1 MENYEIKNSEKLVNI
16 YFKKTVYSNQ
26 SYVLDDPIEN
36 RIMEDHIAYFK
47 ECPPK
52 IPNYPFTLIEP
63 FSLEHDDWYDE
74 DDDYYDD
81 NEEDEYDED
90 ITTFKHYKDLEED
103 ITIFK
108 HYKDLKEYIKS
119 KIYED
124 DLHDGQYILKNIESF
139 ENWIDQLVKLLEI
152 SEEDILNGVYA
163 YFNVEFGDE
172 DSLYIESNHILNIPE
187 KKFEEI
193 RDRLEEMSDYVIILS
208 E

>member
-16 YFKKTVYSNQ
+16 YFEKTVYPNQ

-36 RIMEDHIAYFK
+36 WIMEDRIAYFK
-47 ECPPK
+47 KCPPK
-52 IPNYPFTLIEP
+52 IPNYPFKLVETFI
-63 FSLEHDDWYDE
+63 LEHDDWYDE
-74 DDDYYDD
+74 DDEYYDD

-90 ITTFKHYKDLEED
+90 ITTFKN
-103 ITIFK
+103 
-108 HYKDLKEYIKS
+108 YKDLKEYIKS
-119 KIYED
+119 KIYEE
-124 DLHDGQYILKNIESF
+124 DLHDWQYILKNIESF

-152 SEEDILNGVYA
+152 SEEDILNSVNT
-163 YFNVEFGDE
+163 YFEVEFGNK
-172 DSLYIESNHILNIPE
+172 DSLYIGSIHILNIPE

>member
-16 YFKKTVYSNQ
+16 YFKKTVYPNQ

-47 ECPPK
+47 KCPPK
-52 IPNYPFTLIEP
+52 IPNYPFKLVETFI
-63 FSLEHDDWYDE
+63 LEHDDWYDE
-74 DDDYYDD
+74 DDDLEHDDWYDEDDEYYDD
-81 NEEDEYDED
+81 NEEDEYYED
-90 ITTFKHYKDLEED
+90 ITTFKN
-103 ITIFK
+103 
-108 HYKDLKEYIKS
+108 YKDLKEYIKS
-119 KIYED
+119 EIYFD
-124 DLHDGQYILKNIESF
+124 DLHDWQYIIKNIESF

-152 SEEDILNGVYA
+152 SEEDILNCVYG
-163 YFNVEFGDE
+163 YFNVEFGEE
-172 DSLYIESNHILNIPE
+172 DPLYIESNHILNIPE